1 MEKLDER
8 SEEFESREV
17 KIKLVAALAELAE
30 AEDDD
35 NDGLLS
41 IEGQLENDFVRF
53 EQMSLVLDLPKL
65 VDPVVNMY
73 VNKTNIDELL
83 GQRMGQV

>member
-73 VNKTNIDELL
+73 VNKTNIDDLL

>member
-8 SEEFESREV
+8 SEELESREV

-65 VDPVVNMY
+65 VDPRLKFRLLLRY
-73 VNKTNIDELL
+73 AFIEL
-83 GQRMGQV
+83 

>member
-1 MEKLDER
+1 MDER

-73 VNKTNIDELL
+73 VNKTNIDDLL